1 MFSGGID
8 KQHRA
13 VWVKLD
19 IWIAIKISGNF
30 NAASLITTAEI
41 IFCWLILIISQR
53 ENMFNKFY
61 MYTNRNHLS
70 IKSALDS
77 PYKVFPLSIH

>member
-1 MFSGGID
+1 MTARCCLSIHPENVRKSEVFLMFSGGID

-41 IFCWLILIISQR
+41 IFC
-53 ENMFNKFY
+53 
-61 MYTNRNHLS
+61 
-70 IKSALDS
+70 
-77 PYKVFPLSIH
+77 